1 MIKKLLVRNYAI
13 IDELEIDFSRGL
25 TIITGETGAGKSILL
40 GALGLIMGQRADTK
54 TLYRQEEKCVVEGVF
69 DISSYELQDFFAQ
82 HDLDYDAEL
91 VIRREITP
99 SGKSRAFVN
108 DSPATLDILQGI
120 SATLIDLHQ
129 QFDTR
134 DIHNVSFQL
143 RLLDALADNK
153 PRMLQY
159 QREYRQYQADLRRLH
174 ELERMNEE
182 SVREAEFIRFQLEEF
197 RTAALQEGEQELL
210 EQELSLLS
218 NAEEIKRTMSGAHH
232 YLAES
237 DQSVLLQM
245 REVGVSL
252 NAFRRIDSRVAQ
264 LAERFEMT
272 ITEVQDIARELERIA
287 DTTEYDPIRLQE
299 VQQRLDLIFKLQNK
313 HHVPTVGELL
323 SIQRELE
330 DRLNTLS
337 GLDEE
342 IAGLRSR
349 TEEAGDR
356 LRFQAMALR
365 EHRLAVIPDFEAEV
379 KAMLAQLS
387 MEHAVLSVQCDPLPN
402 LSPTGLDEVNFLFA
416 ANKGGRLQLIKD
428 VASGG
433 ELSRLTLVTKSL
445 VAAAIPLPTLIFD
458 EIDAGVSGD
467 VALRMGMIL
476 RKLSN
481 QHQVVAITHSPQV
494 TSRADAHY
502 FVYKKDT
509 PERTVTNVRLLSTEE
524 RIRSIAIMLS
534 QNPPSESALQNA
546 RELLEQP

>member
-1 MIKKLLVRNYAI
+1 
-13 IDELEIDFSRGL
+13 
-25 TIITGETGAGKSILL
+25 
-40 GALGLIMGQRADTK
+40 
-54 TLYRQEEKCVVEGVF
+54 
-69 DISSYELQDFFAQ
+69 
-82 HDLDYDAEL
+82 
-91 VIRREITP
+91 
-99 SGKSRAFVN
+99 
-108 DSPATLDILQGI
+108 
-120 SATLIDLHQ
+120 
-129 QFDTR
+129 
-134 DIHNVSFQL
+134 
-143 RLLDALADNK
+143 
-153 PRMLQY
+153 
-159 QREYRQYQADLRRLH
+159 
-174 ELERMNEE
+174 MNEE
-182 SVREAEFIRFQLEEF
+182 SIREAAFIRFQLEEF
-197 RTAALQEGEQELL
+197 KTAALIEGEQELL
-210 EQELSLLS
+210 EQEQSMLS

-252 NAFRRIDSRVAQ
+252 NTFRRIDSRVAQ

-323 SIQRELE
+323 TIQRELE
-330 DRLNTLS
+330 DRLHTLS

-342 IAGLRSR
+342 IAALRSW
-349 TEEAGDR
+349 TEQAKDR
-356 LRFQAMALR
+356 LTSQALELR
-365 EHRLAVIPDFEAEV
+365 QHRQAVIPGFEQEV

-402 LSPTGLDEVNFLFA
+402 LCPTGLDEINFLFA

-509 PERTVTNVRLLSTEE
+509 PERTVTNVRLLSMEE
-524 RIRSIAIMLS
+524 RIRSIAVMLS
-534 QNPPSESALQNA
+534 QHPPSESALQNA
-546 RELLEQP
+546 RELLEQA